1 MPSSWASHN
10 EDSAGLSR
18 WERLLPEFLSGHR
31 RALNVGLHLL
41 TTPLGLL
48 ANVSLIYVVAPSL
61 AVGVVVAYTLS
72 LAIVLPPWIWCV
84 TAAVLT
90 ALVAATVA
98 WPLGLVT
105 SLVLLAVAY
114 VLQEVAHLLTGEK
127 TLQSTYMGSRTWWL
141 QMSEHAFFLLPLVL
155 AAAFR
160 CEGSIFSF
168 LIPRNMLFSTKLD
181 TRQFAKQLE
190 CIRKFAESERLSGCT
205 TTHHWQEELRG
216 DERGA
221 FDALASADAILSM
234 LRRFYSNR
242 YAIDILPGMNEIYVS
257 APATAVS
264 SDRVFYTPH
273 VDGPL
278 PIYPMAAVCRCILAI
293 NDNAHVHTHFPMS
306 GSSYDHPKSFT
317 LSTADAVAFD
327 YHREPHYITSDDQQ
341 RSNRRISLKLH
352 YLIYP
357 KRLGPYGRALGR
369 MTTWYNARSRGI
381 FLSTISPSGYLAR
394 LKTVALLLCTAMF
407 QLIVRTIGWG
417 NLLYVSACAMLSVLF
432 SDARPM
438 LVGTSFVHYFLYAG
452 VMADGENVSIVR
464 FKRNAMFF
472 TALSFAQLLGCCL
485 YFFQSDLM
493 SLSLIGI
500 AFGLATWATALGI
513 NRSYF
518 GAELGHFPPHR
529 VNPLPYRL
537 LTHPMIVGALFG
549 LVGIYLLK
557 PSREHLSWLVPTHIA
572 LCVVVLTQTI
582 LSSSGTRQT
591 QVGEEFG

>member
-1 MPSSWASHN
+1 
-10 EDSAGLSR
+10 
-18 WERLLPEFLSGHR
+18 LPEFLTGHR

-48 ANVSLIYVVAPSL
+48 ASVSLIYLVASSL
-61 AVGVVVAYTLS
+61 AVGVVVAYALA
-72 LAIVLPPWIWCV
+72 LAIFLPLRVWSV

-90 ALVAATVA
+90 VLAAATVV
-98 WPLGLVT
+98 WPLGLVS
-105 SLVLLAVAY
+105 SLVLFAVAY

-127 TLQSTYMGSRTWWL
+127 TLQSTYMSSRTWWL

-160 CEGSIFSF
+160 CEESIFSF

-181 TRQFAKQLE
+181 ARKFAAQLE
-190 CIRKFAESERLSGCT
+190 CIRKFAASEQLSEFT

-234 LRRFYSNR
+234 LRRFYGDR
-242 YAIDILPGMNEIYVS
+242 YAIDILPGMNEVYVS
-257 APATAVS
+257 APATVVS

-278 PIYPMAAVCRCILAI
+278 PIYPMAAVYRCLLAT

-306 GSSYDHPKSFT
+306 GSTYDHPTSFT
-317 LSTADAVAFD
+317 LSTGDAVAFD
-327 YHREPHYITSDDQQ
+327 YHREPHYVTSDDQPQ
-341 RSNRRISLKLH
+341 SNRRISLKLH

-381 FLSTISPSGYLAR
+381 FLDTISPDSCFAR
-394 LKTVALLLCTAMF
+394 LKTVGLLLCTAMF

-452 VMADGENVSIVR
+452 VMADRENVSIVR

-472 TALSFAQLLGCCL
+472 TALSFAQLLGCYL
-485 YFFQSDLM
+485 YFFQADLM
-493 SLSLIGI
+493 SLGLIGI
-500 AFGLATWATALGI
+500 GFGLATWATALGI

-518 GAELGHFPPHR
+518 GAELGHLPPHR
-529 VNPLPYRL
+529 VHPLTYRL
-537 LTHPMIVGALFG
+537 LPYPMIVGALFG
-549 LVGIYLLK
+549 LVGIHLLK
-557 PSREHLSWLVPTHIA
+557 PFREHLSWFVPAHIA
-572 LCVVVLTQTI
+572 LYVVVLTQNI
-582 LSSSGTRQT
+582 LSSGGTRQT
-591 QVGEEFG
+591 QVDEEFG